1 MEFVLNIYDRA
12 ARRDFTSVNR
22 VDRRICVKAA
32 LLSLLTTVSR
42 VVLSLRKAVTCHE
55 LSPSPQALF
64 SPLQCGFI
72 DLRAVYIKHTA
83 SV

>member
-1 MEFVLNIYDRA
+1 MYDRT

-22 VDRRICVKAA
+22 VDRRTCVKAA

-64 SPLQCGFI
+64 FLFSSVAFI
-72 DLRAVYIKHTA
+72 DLRTICIKQTA